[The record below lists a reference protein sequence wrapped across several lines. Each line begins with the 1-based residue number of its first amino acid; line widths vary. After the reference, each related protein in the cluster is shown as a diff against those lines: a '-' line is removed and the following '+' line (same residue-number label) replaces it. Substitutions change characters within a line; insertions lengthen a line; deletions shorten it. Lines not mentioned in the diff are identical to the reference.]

1 MTSRLPTSSFI
12 ALFVAALLLC
22 AGVAE
27 ADAPVEAASAP
38 ASERLPKRLHGVDVE
53 ERLGKPLS
61 LNLSF
66 KDTLG
71 RDVLLADYFDGKLP
85 VILTLNYSD
94 CPMLCSLILN
104 GLVKSLREIDL
115 TLGKDYRVVTVSINP
130 NETPARA
137 KATQSRYLSDY
148 GRTESRDGWAFLTG
162 SERNIKAVADSVGF
176 EYGYNEKR
184 DEYIHPSAFAI
195 AMPDGTIARYI
206 YGIEYLPDTI
216 RLSLVEASEGKV
228 GTTLDRLLLYC
239 FHYDETEGRYAP
251 VAMNIMRIAGG
262 LAVLLLGGFLLLL
275 WRAEFRKKKLVEST
289 AQ

>member
-1 MTSRLPTSSFI
+1 
-12 ALFVAALLLC
+12 
-22 AGVAE
+22 
-27 ADAPVEAASAP
+27 
-38 ASERLPKRLHGVDVE
+38 KRLHGVDVK

-148 GRTESRDGWAFLTG
+148 G
-162 SERNIKAVADSVGF
+162 
-176 EYGYNEKR
+176 
-184 DEYIHPSAFAI
+184 
-195 AMPDGTIARYI
+195 
-206 YGIEYLPDTI
+206 
-216 RLSLVEASEGKV
+216 
-228 GTTLDRLLLYC
+228 
-239 FHYDETEGRYAP
+239 
-251 VAMNIMRIAGG
+251 
-262 LAVLLLGGFLLLL
+262 
-275 WRAEFRKKKLVEST
+275 
-289 AQ
+289 